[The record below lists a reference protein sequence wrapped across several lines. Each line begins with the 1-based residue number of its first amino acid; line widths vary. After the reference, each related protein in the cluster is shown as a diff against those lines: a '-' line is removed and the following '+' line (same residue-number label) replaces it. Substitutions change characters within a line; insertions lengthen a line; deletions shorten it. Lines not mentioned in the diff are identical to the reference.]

1 MRQGY
6 KFIRE
11 SGCEHDD
18 DYLSHLFNDIF
29 CWTNDTYKLCYTR
42 PDMEAVNEDN
52 ILDIE
57 NGENEILSFDYHMQ
71 LLVSKRNDP
80 KNTEKDKAE
89 DNEESDREVWE
100 TLINAAAYDF
110 PNVRQLKADIRTI
123 LDSDMEDAQIVRDN
137 SGEPYEKVLCLG
149 TEGTY
154 VEDGYV
160 LRRIKRYPESDTP
173 DMYELEV
180 GTNCGVD
187 SGIAQ
192 FYRLT
197 GLNREDIRSLYTCV
211 TRFIEN
217 AEDLYN
223 HRLKL
228 RRDREKHNKRID
240 GEVLM
245 CMENSF
251 ELVTEGEE
259 LAGIEYWDFK
269 GEKLTKEYNARVRS
283 IDGDAGSIDLESG
296 EMLYMDQI
304 YSIDKKSPTEEML
317 CMGVEEISEDFCD
330 SILVKTVTML
340 DDFETMEVYDLCEK
354 YGEYIDNRYY
364 MYREEHGFE
373 MPEDVFPGD
382 GVKPYVE
389 EVIRLLK
396 SKV

>member
-29 CWTNDTYKLCYTR
+29 CWTNGTYKLCYTR
-42 PDMEAVNEDN
+42 PDMEAVNGDN

-57 NGENEILSFDYHMQ
+57 NGENKILSFDYHMQ
-71 LLVSKRNDP
+71 LLVCKRNDRE
-80 KNTEKDKAE
+80 NTENDKKA
-89 DNEESDREVWE
+89 DNEESDRDEWE
-100 TLINAAAYDF
+100 TLINASAYDF

-123 LDSDMEDAQIVRDN
+123 LDSNMKDAQIVRDN
-137 SGEPYEKVLCLG
+137 SGDLYEKVLCLG

-160 LRRIKRYPESDTP
+160 LRRIKRYPERDTP

-228 RRDREKHNKRID
+228 RQDREKHNKKID

-259 LAGIEYWDFK
+259 LASIKYWDFR
-269 GEKLTKEYNARVRS
+269 GEKLTEKYNARVWY

-317 CMGVEEISEDFCD
+317 CMGVEEIAEDFCD

-340 DDFETMEVYDLCEK
+340 DDFEIMEVYDLCEK

-373 MPEDVFPGD
+373 MPEDVFPGE

>member
-11 SGCEHDD
+11 SGYEHDD

-29 CWTNDTYKLCYTR
+29 CWTNGTYKLCYTR
-42 PDMEAVNEDN
+42 PDMETVNEDN

-57 NGENEILSFDYHMQ
+57 NGENKILSFDYHMQ

-80 KNTEKDKAE
+80 ENTEKDKAE
-89 DNEESDREVWE
+89 DNEESDRDEWE
-100 TLINAAAYDF
+100 TLINASAYDF

-123 LDSDMEDAQIVRDN
+123 LDSDMEDAQIVREN

-251 ELVTEGEE
+251 ELVAEGEE
-259 LAGIEYWDFK
+259 LASIKYWDFR
-269 GEKLTKEYNARVRS
+269 GEKLTEEYNARVWS

-317 CMGVEEISEDFCD
+317 CMGVEEIAEDFCD

-364 MYREEHGFE
+364 MHREEHGFE

-389 EVIRLLK
+389 KVVRILK
-396 SKV
+396 SKI

>member
-57 NGENEILSFDYHMQ
+57 NGENEILSFDYYMQ

-80 KNTEKDKAE
+80 ENTEKDKAE

-223 HRLKL
+223 LRLKL
-228 RRDREKHNKRID
+228 RQDREKHNKRID

-259 LAGIEYWDFK
+259 LAGIEYWEFK

-283 IDGDAGSIDLESG
+283 IDGDAGSIDLGSG

-317 CMGVEEISEDFCD
+317 CMGVEEIAEDFCD

-340 DDFETMEVYDLCEK
+340 DDFGTMEVYDLCEK

-382 GVKPYVE
+382 GVKPYIENV
-389 EVIRLLK
+389 VRILK
-396 SKV
+396 SKI

>member
-1 MRQGY
+1 MLIYVACTLNG
-6 KFIRE
+6 
-11 SGCEHDD
+11 
-18 DYLSHLFNDIF
+18 LSV
-29 CWTNDTYKLCYTR
+29 
-42 PDMEAVNEDN
+42 PDADVLINMANLLGVSANQ
-52 ILDIE
+52 
-57 NGENEILSFDYHMQ
+57 F
-71 LLVSKRNDP
+71 LVSKRNDQ
-80 KNTEKDKAE
+80 KIIENDKDE
-89 DNEESDREVWE
+89 DNEENDREVWE

-110 PNVRQLKADIRTI
+110 PNVRQLKADIQTI
-123 LDSDMEDAQIVRDN
+123 LDSDMEDAQIVRNN

-149 TEGTY
+149 TEGTH

-160 LRRIKRYPESDTP
+160 LRRIKRYPECDKP
-173 DMYELEV
+173 DRYELEI
-180 GTNCGVD
+180 GTNCGAVPD
-187 SGIAQ
+187 SAH
-192 FYRLT
+192 FYRLID
-197 GLNREDIRSLYTCV
+197 LDREDIRCLYTCV

-223 HRLKL
+223 LRLKL
-228 RRDREKHNKRID
+228 RQDREKHNKKID

-251 ELVTEGEE
+251 KLVTEGEE
-259 LAGIEYWDFK
+259 LASIKYWDFR

-283 IDGDAGSIDLESG
+283 IDGDAGSIDLENG

-304 YSIDKKSPTEEML
+304 YSIDKKRPAEKML
-317 CMGVEEISEDFCD
+317 CMGVQKIAEDFCD

-340 DDFETMEVYDLCEK
+340 DDFGTMEVSELCEK

-364 MYREEHGFE
+364 MCREEHGFE
-373 MPEDVFPGD
+373 MPEDVFPGE

>member
-71 LLVSKRNDP
+71 LLVSKRNDLE
-80 KNTEKDKAE
+80 NTEKDKAE

-373 MPEDVFPGD
+373 MPEDVFPGN
-382 GVKPYVE
+382 GVKLYVE
-389 EVIRLLK
+389 KVVRILK
-396 SKV
+396 SKI

>member
-80 KNTEKDKAE
+80 ENTEKDKAE

-223 HRLKL
+223 LRLKL
-228 RRDREKHNKRID
+228 RQDREKHNKKID

-259 LAGIEYWDFK
+259 LAGIKYWDFR
-269 GEKLTKEYNARVRS
+269 GEKLTEEYNARVWS
-283 IDGDAGSIDLESG
+283 IDGDAGSIDLGSG

>member
-11 SGCEHDD
+11 SGCKHDD

-29 CWTNDTYKLCYTR
+29 CWTNGTYKLCYTR
-42 PDMEAVNEDN
+42 PDMEAVNGDN

-57 NGENEILSFDYHMQ
+57 NGENKILSFDYHMQ
-71 LLVSKRNDP
+71 LLVCKRNDRE
-80 KNTEKDKAE
+80 NTENDKKA
-89 DNEESDREVWE
+89 DNEESDRDEWE
-100 TLINAAAYDF
+100 TLINASAYDF

-123 LDSDMEDAQIVRDN
+123 LDSNMEDAQIVRDN

-160 LRRIKRYPESDTP
+160 LRRIKRYTERDTP

-197 GLNREDIRSLYTCV
+197 GLNREDIRSLYTCA

-228 RRDREKHNKRID
+228 RRDREKHNKKID

-245 CMENSF
+245 YLENSF

-259 LAGIEYWDFK
+259 LASIKYWDFR
-269 GEKLTKEYNARVRS
+269 GEKLTEEYNARVWS
-283 IDGDAGSIDLESG
+283 IDGDAGSIDLGSG

-317 CMGVEEISEDFCD
+317 CMGVEEIAEDFCD

-340 DDFETMEVYDLCEK
+340 DDFGTMEVYDLCEK

-373 MPEDVFPGD
+373 MSEDVFPGD
-382 GVKPYVE
+382 GVRPYVE
-389 EVIRLLK
+389 KVVRILK
-396 SKV
+396 SKI

>member
-11 SGCEHDD
+11 SDCKRDD

-29 CWTNDTYKLCYTR
+29 CWTNGTYKLCYSR
-42 PDMEAVNEDN
+42 PDMEAVNGDN

-57 NGENEILSFDYHMQ
+57 NGENRILSFDYHMQ
-71 LLVSKRNDP
+71 LLVSKRNDLE
-80 KNTEKDKAE
+80 NTENDKAE
-89 DNEESDREVWE
+89 DNEENDREVWE
-100 TLINAAAYDF
+100 TLINVSAYDF

-123 LDSDMEDAQIVRDN
+123 WDSDMEDAQIVRNN

-160 LRRIKRYPESDTP
+160 LRRIKRYPECDTP
-173 DMYELEV
+173 DIYELEI
-180 GTNCGVD
+180 GTNCGGE
-187 SGIAQ
+187 SGIAH

-197 GLNREDIRSLYTCV
+197 GLNKEDIRWLYTCV

-251 ELVTEGEE
+251 ELVIEGEE
-259 LAGIEYWDFK
+259 LASIEYWDFR
-269 GEKLTKEYNARVRS
+269 GENLTKEYNTRVWS
-283 IDGDAGSIDLESG
+283 IDGDDNRIDLENG

-304 YSIDKKSPTEEML
+304 YSIDKKSPTEEIL
-317 CMGVEEISEDFCD
+317 CMGVEEIAEDFCD
-330 SILVKTVTML
+330 SILVKTMTML
-340 DDFETMEVYDLCEK
+340 DDFGIMEVSELCEK

-364 MYREEHGFE
+364 MCREEHGFD
-373 MPEDVFPGD
+373 MPEDVFPVD

-389 EVIRLLK
+389 EVVRLLK
-396 SKV
+396 SKI

>member
-1 MRQGY
+1 MRQWY
-6 KFIRE
+6 RFIRE
-11 SGCEHDD
+11 SGYTQDD

-29 CWTNDTYKLCYTR
+29 CWTNGTYKLCYSR
-42 PDMEAVNEDN
+42 PNMEAVNGDN

-57 NGENEILSFDYHMQ
+57 NGGNRILSFDYHMQ
-71 LLVSKRNDP
+71 LLVCKRNDRE
-80 KNTEKDKAE
+80 NTEMDKNE
-89 DNEESDREVWE
+89 DNDREVWE
-100 TLINAAAYDF
+100 TLINASAYDF

-123 LDSDMEDAQIVRDN
+123 LDSDMKDAQIVRNN
-137 SGEPYEKVLCLG
+137 SGESYEKVLCLG

-160 LRRIKRYPESDTP
+160 LRRIKRYPECDTP
-173 DMYELEV
+173 DRYELEI
-180 GTNCGVD
+180 GTSCGGD
-187 SGIAQ
+187 SGIAR
-192 FYRLT
+192 FYRLI

-251 ELVTEGEE
+251 ALVTEGEE
-259 LAGIEYWDFK
+259 LASIQYWDFR
-269 GEKLTKEYNARVRS
+269 GENLTKEYNTRVWS
-283 IDGDAGSIDLESG
+283 IDGDDNRIDLENG

-317 CMGVEEISEDFCD
+317 CMGVEEIAEDFCD

-340 DDFETMEVYDLCEK
+340 DDFENMEVTGLCEK
-354 YGEYIDNRYY
+354 YGEYIENRYY
-364 MYREEHGFE
+364 MCREEHGFE
-373 MPEDVFPGD
+373 MPEDVLPGE

-389 EVIRLLK
+389 EVVRLLK
-396 SKV
+396 AKI

>member
-11 SGCEHDD
+11 SDCKRDD

-29 CWTNDTYKLCYTR
+29 CWTNGTYKLCYSR
-42 PDMEAVNEDN
+42 PDMEAVNGDN

-57 NGENEILSFDYHMQ
+57 NGENRILSFDYHMQ
-71 LLVSKRNDP
+71 LLVSKRNDLE
-80 KNTEKDKAE
+80 NTENDKAE
-89 DNEESDREVWE
+89 DNEENDREVWE
-100 TLINAAAYDF
+100 TLINVSAYDF

-123 LDSDMEDAQIVRDN
+123 WDSDMEDAQIVRNN

-160 LRRIKRYPESDTP
+160 LRRIKRYPECDTP
-173 DMYELEV
+173 DIYELEI
-180 GTNCGVD
+180 GTNCGGE
-187 SGIAQ
+187 SGIAH
-192 FYRLT
+192 FYRLS
-197 GLNREDIRSLYTCV
+197 GLNKEDIRWLYTCV

-251 ELVTEGEE
+251 ELVIEGEE
-259 LAGIEYWDFK
+259 LASIEYWDFR
-269 GEKLTKEYNARVRS
+269 GENLTKEYNTRVWS
-283 IDGDAGSIDLESG
+283 IDGDDNRIDLENG

-304 YSIDKKSPTEEML
+304 YSIDKKSPTEEIL
-317 CMGVEEISEDFCD
+317 CMGVEEIAEDFCD
-330 SILVKTVTML
+330 SILVKTMTML
-340 DDFETMEVYDLCEK
+340 DDFGIMEVSELCEK

-364 MYREEHGFE
+364 MCREEHGFD
-373 MPEDVFPGD
+373 MPEDVFPVD

-389 EVIRLLK
+389 EVVRLLK
-396 SKV
+396 SKI

>member
-1 MRQGY
+1 MRQWY
-6 KFIRE
+6 RFVRE
-11 SGCEHDD
+11 SGCKRDD

-29 CWTNDTYKLCYTR
+29 CWTNGTYKLCYSR
-42 PDMEAVNEDN
+42 PDMEAVNCDN

-57 NGENEILSFDYHMQ
+57 NGGNRILSFDYHMQ
-71 LLVSKRNDP
+71 FLVCKRNDR
-80 KNTEKDKAE
+80 KNTEKDKNE
-89 DNEESDREVWE
+89 DNKENDREVWE
-100 TLINAAAYDF
+100 TLINASAYDF

-123 LDSDMEDAQIVRDN
+123 LASDMEDAQIVRNN

-160 LRRIKRYPESDTP
+160 LRRIKRYPECDTP
-173 DMYELEV
+173 DRYELEI
-180 GTNCGVD
+180 GTSCGGE
-187 SGIAQ
+187 SGIAH
-192 FYRLT
+192 FYRLI
-197 GLNREDIRSLYTCV
+197 GLNREDISCLYTCV

-240 GEVLM
+240 VGVLM

-251 ELVTEGEE
+251 ALVTEGEE
-259 LAGIEYWDFK
+259 LASIQYWDFR
-269 GEKLTKEYNARVRS
+269 GENLTKEYNTRVWS
-283 IDGDAGSIDLESG
+283 IDGDDNRIDLENG

-317 CMGVEEISEDFCD
+317 CMGVEEIAEDFCD

-340 DDFETMEVYDLCEK
+340 DDFENMEVTGLCEK
-354 YGEYIDNRYY
+354 YGEYIDNRYH
-364 MYREEHGFE
+364 MCREEHGFE
-373 MPEDVFPGD
+373 MPEDVLPGE

-389 EVIRLLK
+389 KVVRLLK
-396 SKV
+396 SKI

>member
-1 MRQGY
+1 M
-6 KFIRE
+6 
-11 SGCEHDD
+11 
-18 DYLSHLFNDIF
+18 
-29 CWTNDTYKLCYTR
+29 
-42 PDMEAVNEDN
+42 
-52 ILDIE
+52 
-57 NGENEILSFDYHMQ
+57 
-71 LLVSKRNDP
+71 
-80 KNTEKDKAE
+80 
-89 DNEESDREVWE
+89 
-100 TLINAAAYDF
+100 
-110 PNVRQLKADIRTI
+110 
-123 LDSDMEDAQIVRDN
+123 
-137 SGEPYEKVLCLG
+137 
-149 TEGTY
+149 
-154 VEDGYV
+154 EDGYV
-160 LRRIKRYPESDTP
+160 LRRIKRYPECDKP
-173 DMYELEV
+173 DRYELEI
-180 GTNCGVD
+180 GTNCGAVPD
-187 SGIAQ
+187 SAH
-192 FYRLT
+192 FYRLID
-197 GLNREDIRSLYTCV
+197 LDREDIRCLYTCV

-283 IDGDAGSIDLESG
+283 IDGDAGSIDLGSG

-317 CMGVEEISEDFCD
+317 CMGVEEIAEDFCD

-340 DDFETMEVYDLCEK
+340 DDFGTMEVYDLCEK

-382 GVKPYVE
+382 GVKPYIENV
-389 EVIRLLK
+389 VRILK
-396 SKV
+396 SKI

>member
-11 SGCEHDD
+11 SDRKWDD

-29 CWTNDTYKLCYTR
+29 CWTNGTYKLCYTR
-42 PDMEAVNEDN
+42 PDMEAMNGDN

-57 NGENEILSFDYHMQ
+57 NGENKILSFDYHMQ

-80 KNTEKDKAE
+80 ENTEKDKAE
-89 DNEESDREVWE
+89 DNEENDREVWE

-110 PNVRQLKADIRTI
+110 PNVRQLKADIRII

-160 LRRIKRYPESDTP
+160 LRRIKRYPECDKP
-173 DMYELEV
+173 DRYELEI
-180 GTNCGVD
+180 GTNCGAVPD
-187 SGIAQ
+187 SAH
-192 FYRLT
+192 FYRLID
-197 GLNREDIRSLYTCV
+197 LDREDIRCLYTCV

-223 HRLKL
+223 LRLKL
-228 RRDREKHNKRID
+228 RQDREKHNKKID

-259 LAGIEYWDFK
+259 LASIKYWDFR

-283 IDGDAGSIDLESG
+283 IDGDAGSIDLENG

-304 YSIDKKSPTEEML
+304 YSIDKKRPAEKML
-317 CMGVEEISEDFCD
+317 CMGVQKIAEDFCD

-340 DDFETMEVYDLCEK
+340 DDFGTMEVSELCEK

-364 MYREEHGFE
+364 MCREEHGFE
-373 MPEDVFPGD
+373 MPEDVFPGE

>member
-1 MRQGY
+1 
-6 KFIRE
+6 
-11 SGCEHDD
+11 
-18 DYLSHLFNDIF
+18 
-29 CWTNDTYKLCYTR
+29 
-42 PDMEAVNEDN
+42 MEAVNGGK

-57 NGENEILSFDYHMQ
+57 NGGNRILSFDYHMQ
-71 LLVSKRNDP
+71 LLVCKRNDRE
-80 KNTEKDKAE
+80 KTEKDKNE
-89 DNEESDREVWE
+89 DNKENDREVWE
-100 TLINAAAYDF
+100 TLINASAYDF

-123 LDSDMEDAQIVRDN
+123 LDSDMEDAQIVRNN

-149 TEGTY
+149 TEGAY

-160 LRRIKRYPESDTP
+160 LRRIKRYPECDTP
-173 DMYELEV
+173 DGYELEI
-180 GTNCGVD
+180 GTNCGGD
-187 SGIAQ
+187 SGIAH

-197 GLNREDIRSLYTCV
+197 GLNREDILCLYTCV

-259 LAGIEYWDFK
+259 LTSIQYWDFR
-269 GEKLTKEYNARVRS
+269 GENLTKEYNTRVWS
-283 IDGDAGSIDLESG
+283 IDGDDNRIDLENG

-317 CMGVEEISEDFCD
+317 CMGVEEIAEDFCD

-340 DDFETMEVYDLCEK
+340 DDFENMEVTGLCEK
-354 YGEYIDNRYY
+354 YGEYIENRYY
-364 MYREEHGFE
+364 MCREEHGFE
-373 MPEDVFPGD
+373 MPEDVFPRD
-382 GVKPYVE
+382 GVKSYVE
-389 EVIRLLK
+389 EVVRLLK
-396 SKV
+396 SKI

>member
-1 MRQGY
+1 MKQGY

-29 CWTNDTYKLCYTR
+29 CWTNGTYKLCYFR

-57 NGENEILSFDYHMQ
+57 NGENRILSFDYHMQ
-71 LLVSKRNDP
+71 LLVSKRNDLE
-80 KNTEKDKAE
+80 NTEKDKAE
-89 DNEESDREVWE
+89 DNEENDREVWE
-100 TLINAAAYDF
+100 TLINAVAYDF
-110 PNVRQLKADIRTI
+110 PNVRQLKADIWTI

-180 GTNCGVD
+180 GTNCGVN

-251 ELVTEGEE
+251 ELVAEGEE
-259 LAGIEYWDFK
+259 LASIKYWDFR
-269 GEKLTKEYNARVRS
+269 GEKLTEEYNARVRS

-317 CMGVEEISEDFCD
+317 CMGVEEIAEDFCD

-364 MYREEHGFE
+364 MHREEHGFE
-373 MPEDVFPGD
+373 MPEDVSPGD
-382 GVKPYVE
+382 GVKPYIENV
-389 EVIRLLK
+389 VRILK
-396 SKV
+396 SKI

>member
-6 KFIRE
+6 KFICE
-11 SGCEHDD
+11 SDRKWDD

-29 CWTNDTYKLCYTR
+29 CWTNGTYKPCYTR
-42 PDMEAVNEDN
+42 PDMEAVNGDN

-57 NGENEILSFDYHMQ
+57 NGENKILSFDYHMQ
-71 LLVSKRNDP
+71 LLVSKRNDLE
-80 KNTEKDKAE
+80 NTEKDKAE
-89 DNEESDREVWE
+89 DNEENDRDVWE

-123 LDSDMEDAQIVRDN
+123 LDSDMEDAQIVRNN
-137 SGEPYEKVLCLG
+137 SGDPYEKVLCLG

-160 LRRIKRYPESDTP
+160 LRRIKRYPECDKP
-173 DMYELEV
+173 DRYEMEI
-180 GTNCGVD
+180 GTNCGTVPD
-187 SGIAQ
+187 SAH
-192 FYRLT
+192 FYRLID
-197 GLNREDIRSLYTCV
+197 LDREDIRCLYTCV

-240 GEVLM
+240 G
-245 CMENSF
+245 
-251 ELVTEGEE
+251 
-259 LAGIEYWDFK
+259 
-269 GEKLTKEYNARVRS
+269 
-283 IDGDAGSIDLESG
+283 DAGSIDLESG

-317 CMGVEEISEDFCD
+317 SMGVEEIAEDFCN

-364 MYREEHGFE
+364 MYHEKHGFE

-389 EVIRLLK
+389 KVVRILK
-396 SKV
+396 FKI

>member
-11 SGCEHDD
+11 SGCDHDD

-29 CWTNDTYKLCYTR
+29 CWTNGTYKLCYTR
-42 PDMEAVNEDN
+42 PDMEAVNGDN

-57 NGENEILSFDYHMQ
+57 NGENKILSFDYHMQ
-71 LLVSKRNDP
+71 LLVCKRNDRE
-80 KNTEKDKAE
+80 NTENDKKA
-89 DNEESDREVWE
+89 DNEESDRDEWE
-100 TLINAAAYDF
+100 TLINASAYDF

-123 LDSDMEDAQIVRDN
+123 LDSNMEDAQIVRDN

-149 TEGTY
+149 TEGIY

-160 LRRIKRYPESDTP
+160 LRRIKRYTERDTP
-173 DMYELEV
+173 DRYELEV

-197 GLNREDIRSLYTCV
+197 GLNREDIRSLYTCA

-228 RRDREKHNKRID
+228 RRDREKHNKKID

-245 CMENSF
+245 CLENSF

-259 LAGIEYWDFK
+259 LASIKYWDFR
-269 GEKLTKEYNARVRS
+269 GEKLTEEYNARVWS
-283 IDGDAGSIDLESG
+283 IDGDAGSIDLGSG

-317 CMGVEEISEDFCD
+317 CMGVEEIAEDFCG

-340 DDFETMEVYDLCEK
+340 DDFGTMEVYDLCEK

-389 EVIRLLK
+389 KVIRLLK

>member
-6 KFIRE
+6 KFICE
-11 SGCEHDD
+11 SDRKWDD

-29 CWTNDTYKLCYTR
+29 CWTNGTYKLCYTR
-42 PDMEAVNEDN
+42 PDMEAVNGDN

-57 NGENEILSFDYHMQ
+57 NGENKILSFDYHMQ
-71 LLVSKRNDP
+71 LLVSKRNDLE
-80 KNTEKDKAE
+80 NTEKDKAE
-89 DNEESDREVWE
+89 DNEENDREVWE

-123 LDSDMEDAQIVRDN
+123 LDSDMEDAQIVRNN

-160 LRRIKRYPESDTP
+160 LRRIKRYPECDKP
-173 DMYELEV
+173 DRYELEI
-180 GTNCGVD
+180 GTNCGTVPD
-187 SGIAQ
+187 SAH

-197 GLNREDIRSLYTCV
+197 GLDREDIRCLYTCV

-228 RRDREKHNKRID
+228 RRDREKHNKR
-240 GEVLM
+240 
-245 CMENSF
+245 
-251 ELVTEGEE
+251 
-259 LAGIEYWDFK
+259 
-269 GEKLTKEYNARVRS
+269 

-317 CMGVEEISEDFCD
+317 CMGVEEIAEDFCD
-330 SILVKTVTML
+330 SILVKTMTML
-340 DDFETMEVYDLCEK
+340 DDFGTMEVSDLCEK

-373 MPEDVFPGD
+373 IPEDVFPGD
-382 GVKPYVE
+382 GVQPYVE

>member
-1 MRQGY
+1 
-6 KFIRE
+6 
-11 SGCEHDD
+11 
-18 DYLSHLFNDIF
+18 
-29 CWTNDTYKLCYTR
+29 
-42 PDMEAVNEDN
+42 MEAVNGDN

-57 NGENEILSFDYHMQ
+57 NGGNRILSFDYHMQ
-71 LLVSKRNDP
+71 LLVCKRNDRE
-80 KNTEKDKAE
+80 NTEMDKNE
-89 DNEESDREVWE
+89 DNDREVWE
-100 TLINAAAYDF
+100 TLINASAYDF

-123 LDSDMEDAQIVRDN
+123 LDSDMKDAQIVRNN
-137 SGEPYEKVLCLG
+137 SGESYEKVLCLG

-160 LRRIKRYPESDTP
+160 LRRIKRYPECDTP
-173 DMYELEV
+173 DRYELEI
-180 GTNCGVD
+180 GTSCGGD
-187 SGIAQ
+187 SGIAR
-192 FYRLT
+192 FYRLI

-251 ELVTEGEE
+251 ALVTEGEE
-259 LAGIEYWDFK
+259 LASIQYWDFR
-269 GEKLTKEYNARVRS
+269 GENLTKEYNTRVWS
-283 IDGDAGSIDLESG
+283 IDGDDNRIDLENG

-317 CMGVEEISEDFCD
+317 CMGVEEIAEDFCD

-340 DDFETMEVYDLCEK
+340 DDFENMEVTGLCEK
-354 YGEYIDNRYY
+354 YGEYIENRYY
-364 MYREEHGFE
+364 MCREEHGFE
-373 MPEDVFPGD
+373 MPEDVLPGE

-389 EVIRLLK
+389 EVVRLLK
-396 SKV
+396 AKI

>member
-11 SGCEHDD
+11 SDCKRDD

-29 CWTNDTYKLCYTR
+29 CWTNGTYKLCYSR
-42 PDMEAVNEDN
+42 PDMEAVNGDN

-57 NGENEILSFDYHMQ
+57 NGENRILSFDYHMQ
-71 LLVSKRNDP
+71 LLVSKRNDLE
-80 KNTEKDKAE
+80 NTENDKAE
-89 DNEESDREVWE
+89 DNEENDREVWE
-100 TLINAAAYDF
+100 TLINVSAYDF

-123 LDSDMEDAQIVRDN
+123 WDSDMEDAQIVRNN

-160 LRRIKRYPESDTP
+160 LRRIKRYPECDTP
-173 DMYELEV
+173 DIYELEI
-180 GTNCGVD
+180 GTNCGGE
-187 SGIAQ
+187 SGIAH

-197 GLNREDIRSLYTCV
+197 GLNKEDIRWLYTCV

-251 ELVTEGEE
+251 ELVIEGEE
-259 LAGIEYWDFK
+259 LASIEYWDFR
-269 GEKLTKEYNARVRS
+269 GENLTKEYNTRVWS
-283 IDGDAGSIDLESG
+283 IDGDDNRIDLENG

-304 YSIDKKSPTEEML
+304 YSIDKKSPTEEIL
-317 CMGVEEISEDFCD
+317 CMGVEEIAEDFCD
-330 SILVKTVTML
+330 SILVKTMTML
-340 DDFETMEVYDLCEK
+340 DDFGIMEVSELCEK

-364 MYREEHGFE
+364 MAHHRTNENIVAF
-373 MPEDVFPGD
+373 DVVD
-382 GVKPYVE
+382 NEILNVE
-389 EVIRLLK
+389 ILY
-396 SKV
+396 

>member
-6 KFIRE
+6 KFVRE
-11 SGCEHDD
+11 SGCKRDD

-29 CWTNDTYKLCYTR
+29 CWTNGTYKLCYSR
-42 PDMEAVNEDN
+42 PDMEAVNGDN

-57 NGENEILSFDYHMQ
+57 NGENKILSFDYHMQ
-71 LLVSKRNDP
+71 LLVCKRNDRE
-80 KNTEKDKAE
+80 KTEKDKNE
-89 DNEESDREVWE
+89 DNDREVWE
-100 TLINAAAYDF
+100 TLINASAYDF

-123 LDSDMEDAQIVRDN
+123 LDSDMEDAQIVRNN
-137 SGEPYEKVLCLG
+137 SGEPYEKVLCFG
-149 TEGTY
+149 TEVTY

-160 LRRIKRYPESDTP
+160 LRRIKRYPECDTP
-173 DMYELEV
+173 DMYELEI
-180 GTNCGVD
+180 GTNCGGE
-187 SGIAQ
+187 SGIAH

-259 LAGIEYWDFK
+259 LASIQYWDFR
-269 GEKLTKEYNARVRS
+269 GENLTKEYNTRVWS
-283 IDGDAGSIDLESG
+283 IDGDDNRIDLENG

-317 CMGVEEISEDFCD
+317 CMGVEEIAEDFCD

-340 DDFETMEVYDLCEK
+340 DDFENMEVTGLCEK

-364 MYREEHGFE
+364 MCREEHGFE
-373 MPEDVFPGD
+373 MPEDVLPGD

-389 EVIRLLK
+389 EVVRLLK
-396 SKV
+396 SKI